1 MSFFPFCSDDVDDVP
16 SFGFVA
22 PHHSSW
28 VGSILHEFHCF
39 WMFFGVFQN
48 QLVSQ
53 TGETNINSCVAFW
66 AVALDIGNQMW
77 I

>member
-28 VGSILHEFHCF
+28 VGSMLHEFHCF
-39 WMFFGVFQN
+39 GCFLGYSKTSWSAKRAKPTAIPVLPSGQW
-48 QLVSQ
+48 LL
-53 TGETNINSCVAFW
+53 T
-66 AVALDIGNQMW
+66 
-77 I
+77 